1 MFTHFYHSTIRKYT
15 VAFGTLFNN
24 IKIERPGEDGSSN
37 KKHIRVPLAYSAK
50 EHYIRVLQEA
60 NMATTAGDDQGRS
73 EWSGFLPRMSFEIA
87 NITYDPSRK
96 RNSMSKNT
104 MYENTETGKLS
115 YTYSEV
121 PYNIEFNLS
130 ILTRKIDDGL
140 QIVEQII
147 PYFTPEFVVALN
159 LGEFAPKVDIPIT
172 LNSMNQ
178 TVEYEGD
185 SEGVNVRV
193 VTWDLVFTLRGY
205 LYGPTKNSA
214 IIKSAITQFFNKGTN
229 HRLETVRADALD
241 PSSPEEP
248 PGLIPATDPNN
259 YKTNIRI
266 FGEEAPDGDIFE
278 DTEDA
283 T

>member
-24 IKIERPGEDGSSN
+24 IKIQRPGEDGSSN
-37 KKHIRVPLAYSAK
+37 KKHIRVPLAYTAK
-50 EHYIRVLQEA
+50 ENYVRMLEEA
-60 NMATTAGDDQGRS
+60 NTATIAGDDQGKS
-73 EWSGFLPRMSFEIA
+73 QWAGFLPRMSFEIA
-87 NITYDPSRK
+87 NVTYDPTRK
-96 RNSMSKNT
+96 RNTMSKNV
-104 MYENTETGKLS
+104 MYENTTNKLS

-147 PYFTPEFVVALN
+147 PYFTPEFVVTLN

-178 TVEYEGD
+178 TVEYEGE
-185 SEGVNVRV
+185 SESVNVRV

-205 LYGPTKNSA
+205 LYGPVKDGP
-214 IIKSAITQFFNKGTN
+214 ILKEAITQFFNQDTN
-229 HRLETVRADALD
+229 GRLESVKVTPVDPETSNPGENPENFDTVV
-241 PSSPEEP
+241 E
-248 PGLIPATDPNN
+248 
-259 YKTNIRI
+259 I
-266 FGEEAPDGDIFE
+266 FGGDVSQDDIFGI
-278 DTEDA
+278 
-283 T
+283 